1 MTDLFSPTPYV
12 AGSDTSRDR
21 ALTEDS
27 SGATTLRRGDLL
39 ERLRMAG
46 PAGKTWRELAT
57 DTGLHHGQV
66 SGALSV
72 MHKDG
77 LIASL
82 TTRRDRCHPYIH
94 AQYIGNHHPDTVM
107 LEPAQTLAGKRNAAI
122 QDVIDAARYF
132 CERGLGAGNIREAL
146 KVLDALEDAQ

>member
-1 MTDLFSPTPYV
+1 MPDLFSPTPYV

-21 ALTEDS
+21 ALSEDAN
-27 SGATTLRRGDLL
+27 GTTTLRRGDLL

-46 PAGKTWRELAT
+46 LAGKTWRELAA

-77 LIASL
+77 LIACL

-94 AQYIGNHHPDTVM
+94 AQWIASHDPETVL
-107 LEPAQTLAGKRNAAI
+107 LEPAQTLAGKRNTAI

-146 KVLDALEDAQ
+146 KRLDEIEDGQ